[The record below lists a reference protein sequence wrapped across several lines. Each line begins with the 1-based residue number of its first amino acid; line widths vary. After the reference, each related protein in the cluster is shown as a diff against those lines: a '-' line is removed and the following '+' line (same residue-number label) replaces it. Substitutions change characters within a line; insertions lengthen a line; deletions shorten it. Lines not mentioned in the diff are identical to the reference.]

1 MVLDNPEAK
10 ESKQLEAPMKLHIL
24 CEFYIANSGLYVSKR
39 NRNKQLRIEFFRH
52 TNHNIQAY
60 LTAHLACS

>member
-10 ESKQLEAPMKLHIL
+10 ENKQHEAPMKLHIL
-24 CEFYIANSGLYVSKR
+24 CEYDIANSGLYVSKR
-39 NRNKQLRIEFFRH
+39 NQNKQLRIENFRD